1 MGQFYDKFSSATR
14 NEDVLYLSPYL
25 DFYGT
30 GTDLTISYVSGSLL
44 SLISF
49 EFLYTGLI
57 ITTLT
62 HSTLRATFLSL
73 IFIPNI
79 SLSGMQVSVCA
90 QVRRPGNSLH
100 GVLCID
106 QTIAEYF
113 DGAPYYNNQDDAY
126 AFVFNSD
133 LNTLI
138 HPLLS
143 QPTTINNDFN
153 FVRITSLEPEL
164 DTATLNEITR
174 FALQRNRR

>member
-49 EFLYTGLI
+49 EFLYTDLI
-57 ITTLT
+57 KITTLT

-164 DTATLNEITR
+164 DLILEEILR
-174 FALQRNRR
+174 FVSQPNR